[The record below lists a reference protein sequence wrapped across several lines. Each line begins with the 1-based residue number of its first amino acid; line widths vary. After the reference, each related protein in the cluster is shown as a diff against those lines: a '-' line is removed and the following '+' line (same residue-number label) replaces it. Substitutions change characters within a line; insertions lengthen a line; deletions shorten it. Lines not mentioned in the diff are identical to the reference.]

1 MARPV
6 KFMFSSELFFSEL
19 FFTAQRQ
26 QFFKPLTSKY
36 REQVIECL
44 RLLYERLYSAN
55 ADYGESLRRSQLIE
69 IFEEALARAPVLE
82 HDQSAEESTAPRF
95 KNAREQAGWILNL
108 LVDNGWIEKQLDQ
121 VTFQSTYPFS
131 RMGRLFTQPLVEAG
145 HTKVRTRH
153 RNTRNTLN
161 ALEAFLSRGEVHDLL
176 DAYEYSER
184 IIADFTDVIAELEER
199 KRELVKEVEAQ
210 VLVQQ
215 ASEHFFDFMEK
226 RFQPDL
232 SIRLS
237 ADSVEKHRDQIS
249 QVIARI
255 RRKRK
260 DFKAQ
265 AEKRLRQVAP
275 ELVSGA
281 DQSVLWSILDTIEL
295 RMRKAAETMLPALR
309 RALQSFTKRADIII
323 RQIAYLSGQ
332 NHSDVLAVCDSLK
345 NLPEGEVQQRL
356 QQVAEQL
363 SPLNLRLIDPQQ
375 VVLTERRQKRI
386 VQTAI
391 AADEPLDEGARRELL
406 IQQLLDQAFAI
417 RNKDLKD
424 YMLKALQHGQSISS
438 ADLPVNNADDLLAMA
453 HAIELGAV
461 NQLSSEYEFVI
472 EPLGRQSKNAY
483 FRQFDEFSIA
493 IKKLSV

>member
-1 MARPV
+1 M
-6 KFMFSSELFFSEL
+6 FFSG
-19 FFTAQRQ
+19 QRQ

-55 ADYGESLRRSQLIE
+55 ADYGESLRRNQLIE
-69 IFEEALARAPVLE
+69 IFEEALARAPVLAQEQEQE
-82 HDQSAEESTAPRF
+82 HDKTEDETALRF
-95 KNAREQAGWILNL
+95 KQTREQASWILNL
-108 LVDNGWIEKQLDQ
+108 LIDNAWIEKQVDQ

-131 RMGRLFTQPLVEAG
+131 RMGRLFTQALVETNR
-145 HTKVRTRH
+145 TKIRTRH

-161 ALEAFLSRGEVHDLL
+161 ALDAFLSRGEVHDLL

-199 KRELVKEVEAQ
+199 KRELVREVEAQ

-237 ADSVEKHRDQIS
+237 ADSVEKHRDQIE
-249 QVIARI
+249 QTIGKI

-260 DFKAQ
+260 EFKKQ
-265 AEKRLRQVAP
+265 AELRLRQVAP
-275 ELVSGA
+275 ELLASPEH
-281 DQSVLWSILDTIEL
+281 SILWHILDTIEL
-295 RMRKAAETMLPALR
+295 RMRKAADTMLPALR

-323 RQIAYLSGQ
+323 RQIAYLGGQ
-332 NHSDVLAVCDSLK
+332 NQSDVLSVCETLK
-345 NLPEGEVQQRL
+345 NLDEAESNARL
-356 QQVAEQL
+356 KQAAAQI
-363 SPLNLRLIDPQQ
+363 SPMNLRLIDPQQ

-386 VQTAI
+386 VQTVI
-391 AADEPLDEGARRELL
+391 AEEEQLDENARRDLV
-406 IQQLLDQAFAI
+406 IQQLLDQAFSI
-417 RNKDLKD
+417 RNDDLKN
-424 YMLKALQHGQSISS
+424 YLLEKLQNSMQQAEPVNT
-438 ADLPVNNADDLLAMA
+438 ADLPINTADDLLAMA

-461 NQLSSEYEFVI
+461 NQMSSDYSFHV
-472 EPLGRQSKNAY
+472 EPVGKQSNNVY
-483 FRQFDEFSIA
+483 FKRFDEFYISLKRNHIE
-493 IKKLSV
+493 